1 MKQWANEP
9 MRQLIGNRQSLIA
22 NQKSQILALVFVALS
37 FASCSHS
44 LPPPKPYLAF
54 VASRG
59 SRCVTVINLATFKR
73 ERIIPLSFAPERL
86 FVRPRSREIYA
97 IPGSGPAAVIN
108 FPQLQTKP
116 LAVQPPGLKDIA
128 FSPDGELAY
137 LAASAGILV
146 FDCQRSRALK
156 MLRADAPIARVALTP
171 DGKTLIGES
180 AAKAQ
185 IIFWNAATGEKL
197 GAAKVGKNP
206 GSMVVLPHSQKA
218 FVADEGQDT
227 ITAVDIPSRQVLSNI
242 EIGAPP
248 SLLALKPDGGEIFA
262 LSPQNSTMTILDAAH
277 DSVEQS
283 FPTGN
288 DPAAAVFKADSSV
301 LYIANAGDGT
311 VTTLEVNSR
320 TVTASTHVGVRP
332 VALALTPDE
341 RFLVAADSAGASLAV
356 MRTKSSDLLTTIPA
370 GSEPVDVVVPGWL
383 AK

>member
-1 MKQWANEP
+1 MTAVV
-9 MRQLIGNRQSLIA
+9 LA
-22 NQKSQILALVFVALS
+22 ALALV
-37 FASCSHS
+37 SCTHS
-44 LPPPKPYLAF
+44 LPPPKPYQAF

-73 ERIIPLSFAPERL
+73 ERIIPLSFAPQRL
-86 FVRPRSREIYA
+86 FVRPKSHEIYA
-97 IPGSGPAAVIN
+97 ISGSGPAAVIN
-108 FPQLQTKP
+108 FPQLQAKP
-116 LAVQPPGLKDIA
+116 LAIQPPGLKDVA
-128 FSPDGELAY
+128 FSPDGTRAY
-137 LAASAGILV
+137 LATSAGILV
-146 FDCQRSRALK
+146 LDCQHSRIFQRLHT
-156 MLRADAPIARVALTP
+156 DAPVVRVALTP

-180 AAKAQ
+180 AAAEL
-185 IIFWNAATGEKL
+185 IFWNAATGEKL
-197 GAAKVGKNP
+197 GVVKVGKRP
-206 GSMVVLPHSQKA
+206 GSMVILPHSQKA
-218 FVADEGQDT
+218 FVADEGQNT
-227 ITAVDIPSRQVLSNI
+227 ITAVDIPSRQVFSNI
-242 EIGAPP
+242 EIAAPP

-283 FPTGN
+283 FPTGS
-288 DPAAAVFKADSSV
+288 DPAAAVFRADSSV

-370 GSEPVDVVVPGWL
+370 GSEPVDVVAPGWF
-383 AK
+383 AR